1 MSVEPEMSPRQATI
15 AASAM
20 SKISNVVV
28 GGREV
33 TRHCPI
39 KLVQRVSLP
48 CSAACHPVILAA

>member
-1 MSVEPEMSPRQATI
+1 
-15 AASAM
+15 
-20 SKISNVVV
+20 VV